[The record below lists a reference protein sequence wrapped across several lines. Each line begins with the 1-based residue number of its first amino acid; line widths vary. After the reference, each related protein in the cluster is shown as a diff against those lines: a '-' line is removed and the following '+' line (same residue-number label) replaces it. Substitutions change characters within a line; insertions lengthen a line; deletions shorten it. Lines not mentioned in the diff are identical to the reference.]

1 MTRKVCVITGSR
13 ADYGL
18 LRWVM
23 KAIMGEPTL
32 TLQVIATGMH
42 PYPEFGSTYQEIE
55 SDGIVIDRTLE
66 ILFRSNT
73 QVEISKSMGIGMAGI
88 ADALDDLRPD
98 LVVVLGDRFEIFAAV
113 AAALVARIPIAHI
126 HGGELTE
133 GSFDDALRHSI
144 TKMSHLHF
152 VSAEEYRNRVLQLG
166 ESPDRVLNVGGLG
179 VENIRKSNLLSKR
192 ALEESM
198 EFRFRGLNLLVSF
211 HPVTLESDSGL
222 NQAYELLDALEH
234 YPKTGLLFTLS
245 NADTGGEKINEL
257 IKNFVETHENAIAF
271 ASLGSTRFLSC
282 MKYVDGIVGNSSSGI
297 LEAPT
302 FQIGT
307 IDIGNRQLGR
317 IKAKSVISCEPKST
331 EIQAAIKKMYST
343 NFIRMLKSAESPF
356 GNGGASRKIVD
367 AIVSTDFEGLLV
379 KHFVD
384 FKVDLK

>member
-1 MTRKVCVITGSR
+1 
-13 ADYGL
+13 
-18 LRWVM
+18 
-23 KAIMGEPTL
+23 
-32 TLQVIATGMH
+32 
-42 PYPEFGSTYQEIE
+42 
-55 SDGIVIDRTLE
+55 
-66 ILFRSNT
+66 
-73 QVEISKSMGIGMAGI
+73 
-88 ADALDDLRPD
+88 
-98 LVVVLGDRFEIFAAV
+98 
-113 AAALVARIPIAHI
+113 
-126 HGGELTE
+126 
-133 GSFDDALRHSI
+133 
-144 TKMSHLHF
+144 
-152 VSAEEYRNRVLQLG
+152 
-166 ESPDRVLNVGGLG
+166 
-179 VENIRKSNLLSKR
+179 
-192 ALEESM
+192 M

>member
-1 MTRKVCVITGSR
+1 MTKKVCVITGSR

-23 KAIMGEPTL
+23 KGIKDEPTL

-55 SDGIVIDRTLE
+55 SDGIAIDRTLE
-66 ILFRSNT
+66 MLIRSNT
-73 QVEISKSMGIGMAGI
+73 QVEISKSMGTGMAGI
-88 ADALDDLRPD
+88 AETLDELRPD
-98 LVVVLGDRFEIFAAV
+98 LIVVLGDRFEIFAAV

-152 VSAEEYRNRVLQLG
+152 VSAEQYRNRVLQLG

-222 NQAYELLDALEH
+222 NQAHELLDALEH
-234 YPKTGLLFTLS
+234 YSKTGLLFTLS

-271 ASLGSTRFLSC
+271 TSLGSTRFLSC

-317 IKAKSVISCEPKST
+317 IKAKSIISCEPRSI
-331 EIQAAIKKMYST
+331 EIQAAIKKMYSA
-343 NFIRMLKSAESPF
+343 NFVRMLKSTESPF

-367 AIVSTDFEGLLV
+367 AIVATDFEGLLV